1 MADLP
6 SPDPSWK
13 GLYLAGGGSALLFVV
28 LNVAA
33 MAILAITPPAP
44 SPGGAATLQWIA
56 SNKTAYTLE
65 LILFVAPS
73 VLAMVVFLALYMA
86 LKHVNKS
93 LAAIAALIAIA
104 SEVTAP
110 AVNSS
115 PQSLNAALIL
125 LSNQYAAATADAQRL
140 AFATAAESLIAT
152 TNAVT
157 FAGIMLEVGILII
170 SVVMLKGVFSKGV
183 AYLGIATG
191 VVGIFSEALR
201 PVIGFAYIVFFV
213 LEVIWLIAV
222 GWRLYRLGSRDS
234 PEFSPSAEAHKW
246 TTGTQLE
253 RNWVPFGWCRPGAG
267 AAAKPRRSQPGFPTA
282 SRCDHQAHQRGG
294 HRGRGRALA
303 RHDFPRPLG
312 S

>member
-1 MADLP
+1 MEAEESPMATKSRQVADSP
-6 SPDPSWK
+6 SPDPSWR
-13 GLYLAGGGSALLFVV
+13 GLYLAASVCGLLFVV

-33 MAILAITPPAP
+33 IVILAIIPPAP
-44 SPGGAATLQWIA
+44 SSGGAATLQWIA

-104 SEVTAP
+104 SEVTAA

-125 LSNQYAAATADAQRL
+125 LSDQYAAATAEAQRL
-140 AFATAAESLIAT
+140 AFATAAEGLIAT
-152 TNAVT
+152 TNAVNL
-157 FAGIMLEVGILII
+157 AGIMLEVGILII
-170 SVVMLKGVFSKGV
+170 SLVMLRGVFPRWV
-183 AYLGIATG
+183 ASLGIVTG
-191 VVGIFSEALR
+191 VVGILSEALR

-222 GWRLYRLGSRDS
+222 GWRLYRLGSRAS
-234 PEFSPSAEAHKW
+234 PELSPSA
-246 TTGTQLE
+246 
-253 RNWVPFGWCRPGAG
+253 
-267 AAAKPRRSQPGFPTA
+267 
-282 SRCDHQAHQRGG
+282 
-294 HRGRGRALA
+294 
-303 RHDFPRPLG
+303 
-312 S
+312 